1 MQTFGT
7 HIEAHWRAS
16 TTEVSRNKQ
25 AEEVTGPVE
34 SSKVL
39 AQWTHDQS
47 GHIGKDGGSVSAQ
60 RHELPFTKAD
70 PVATIECPKCQ
81 QEREVLSPLYGTVF
95 LRKLI
100 RLLLAN

>member
-1 MQTFGT
+1 M
-7 HIEAHWRAS
+7 
-16 TTEVSRNKQ
+16 
-25 AEEVTGPVE
+25 
-34 SSKVL
+34 
-39 AQWTHDQS
+39 
-47 GHIGKDGGSVSAQ
+47 SAQ